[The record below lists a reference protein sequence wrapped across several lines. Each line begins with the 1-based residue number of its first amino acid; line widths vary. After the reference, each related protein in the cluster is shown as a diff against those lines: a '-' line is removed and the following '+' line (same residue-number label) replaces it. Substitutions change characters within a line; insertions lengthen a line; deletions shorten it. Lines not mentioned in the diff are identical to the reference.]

1 MVGDMFDTME
11 FVEVL
16 ESPQIVIYPL
26 GSHHMLED
34 IRPDY
39 VVVYDPDVKFIREL
53 EVSNTNT

>member
-53 EVSNTNT
+53 EVL